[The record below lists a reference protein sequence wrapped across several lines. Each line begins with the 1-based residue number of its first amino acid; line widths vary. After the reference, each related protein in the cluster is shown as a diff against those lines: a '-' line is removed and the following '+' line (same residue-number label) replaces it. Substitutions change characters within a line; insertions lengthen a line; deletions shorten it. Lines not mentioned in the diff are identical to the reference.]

1 MEAAEWG
8 TPPNQV
14 IKSLCQSP
22 PKITAEKMA
31 ANHYECGELIQQF
44 HLQNCQNDDE
54 IASAGDNLS
63 MELGS
68 QAGIVE
74 SH

>member
-1 MEAAEWG
+1 
-8 TPPNQV
+8 
-14 IKSLCQSP
+14 
-22 PKITAEKMA
+22 MA

-74 SH
+74 SHWSFGCNNDIEVKRSFIGTDG